1 MARKRFSR
9 HGRENIEK
17 NFDIVQLLLKSSETK
32 IKRVQSELNN
42 LESHRKN
49 IHSVIVSQMQKDF
62 DTQRIDICERDI
74 LKLKQE
80 LTNARAEN
88 HDMAV
93 WFKRYYYLLY
103 GRPKL
108 SDLQGKEDET
118 QF

>member
-17 NFDIVQLLLKSSETK
+17 NFEIVELLLKSIEK
-32 IKRVQSELNN
+32 KMKRIESELQD
-42 LESHRKN
+42 LESHRRN
-49 IHSVIVSQMQKDF
+49 IASGLVSSKDF
-62 DTQRIDICERDI
+62 DTQRINICDRDI
-74 LKLKQE
+74 KNLKNKLASAHE
-80 LTNARAEN
+80 EN
-88 HDMAV
+88 YDMSI

-108 SDLQGKEDET
+108 SDLQAKEDET